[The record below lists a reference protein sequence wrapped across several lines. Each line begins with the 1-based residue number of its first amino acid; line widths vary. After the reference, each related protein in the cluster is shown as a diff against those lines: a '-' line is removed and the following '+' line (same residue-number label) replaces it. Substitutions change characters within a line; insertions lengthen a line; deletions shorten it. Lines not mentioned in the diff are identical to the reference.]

1 MGSEISLIS
10 HYKIGQTIPID
21 SDLKV
26 CMASATHI
34 HDGKKYT
41 TFQYEKENGKVPEN
55 TNRHLESL
63 KIIRHPYIL
72 KYVTSFDSSRKH
84 ATLVT
89 EHVIPLD
96 VAVEKQEPEEIFSGL
111 HNILEALIFL
121 HDKALICHNK
131 VSVSSVFVS
140 DDGIWKL
147 GSFES
152 STKVLRL
159 SKQSFENDIIGY
171 KEFCLSVLEYL
182 KDDAQNTKNFIN
194 RLETDFG
201 DKENIGSLKSLLSD
215 SFFKFPFLKT
225 YHDLQNITLKSTVE
239 REIFYSTLAKH
250 LQTFPPY
257 AVSHRFA
264 PLLFSHFVLTDPS
277 ADKSFLKHLFCADD
291 SAVPNTYP
299 IYGADNFKK
308 YSLPFILSLFESR
321 DAAIRLILLRY
332 FSLYCFSIEK
342 ETLTDVVLPEL
353 VIGLKDSN
361 DAIVAATFQA
371 LAALV
376 PLLGGK
382 TVVGGQ
388 FYKYFYDMKPDFTRN
403 ADDST
408 LTTSQVFLMHNSFE
422 HLNSSSSMEKSDDC
436 IEKKKQQRLER
447 EKQRENQ
454 KIKREQRRKLRHDSF
469 QTKINQS
476 TEIEGDETAKTE
488 GNKDETGNQSDPD
501 WEGFEEFSSS
511 GSDSREENKRDPQ
524 TEDLTENNWNW
535 DNDNQKNNTKFSHLN
550 STDISSKSNH
560 HNNALTLNSK
570 LLLSNQLQP
579 DNSFTESSFQLDTL
593 HLPTIIGNDGNI
605 QTVQTKSI
613 ENDGIIQTVQTKSE
627 KNIFKNN
634 TTINNNSIK
643 EKNLKK
649 DLGSEF
655 DIQVLNKLAEP
666 DYFVDMVPNFKN
678 EIKTVVIDINTVPTV
693 SSKFAVTEILQDEP
707 TAWDDDG
714 WGSE

>member
-34 HDGKKYT
+34 HDGQKYT
-41 TFQYEKENGKVPEN
+41 TFQYEKENGKIPEN

-72 KYVTSFDSSRKH
+72 KYVTSFDSSRRH

-121 HDKALICHNK
+121 HDKALLCHNK

-225 YHDLQNITLKSTVE
+225 YHDLQNVTLKSAIE

-277 ADKSFLKHLFCADD
+277 ADKCFLKHLFCADD

-332 FSLYCFSIEK
+332 FSFYCYSIEK

-403 ADDST
+403 TDDSI
-408 LTTSQVFLMHNSFE
+408 LTKSQVFLMPNSFE
-422 HLNSSSSMEKSDDC
+422 HLNSSSSMENSDDC

-454 KIKREQRRKLRHDSF
+454 KIKREQRRKLRHD
-469 QTKINQS
+469 KINQS
-476 TEIEGDETAKTE
+476 TEIEGGETAKTE
-488 GNKDETGNQSDPD
+488 GNKNETASGNQSDPD

-511 GSDSREENKRDPQ
+511 GSDSREEDKRDPR
-524 TEDLTENNWNW
+524 TEDLTDNNWNW
-535 DNDNQKNNTKFSHLN
+535 DNDNQKKNTKMNHLN
-550 STDISSKSNH
+550 STDISSKSSH
-560 HNNALTLNSK
+560 HNNALTPTSK

-579 DNSFTESSFQLDTL
+579 DSSFTELSLQLDSF
-593 HLPTIIGNDGNI
+593 HSPNI
-605 QTVQTKSI
+605 I
-613 ENDGIIQTVQTKSE
+613 ENNVNIQTVQTKSE
-627 KNIFKNN
+627 KNTFKKN
-634 TTINNNSIK
+634 TTTNNNSIK